1 MPDACLCLG
10 ALVCKGRDRSMFQGS
25 VVRFYF
31 SLDKKSVL
39 CELTVLKFNQN
50 TEKTQVLFPE
60 TSS

>member
-1 MPDACLCLG
+1 
-10 ALVCKGRDRSMFQGS
+10 MFQGS